1 MDALG
6 SCVVGAIIE
15 KHCSARS
22 ILLKAYMISS
32 HVEPS
37 HVCKNIKEKM
47 LLYQI
52 NIII

>member
-15 KHCSARS
+15 KDSSARS

-37 HVCKNIKEKM
+37 HVCKNIRENAFISN
-47 LLYQI
+47 Q
-52 NIII
+52 